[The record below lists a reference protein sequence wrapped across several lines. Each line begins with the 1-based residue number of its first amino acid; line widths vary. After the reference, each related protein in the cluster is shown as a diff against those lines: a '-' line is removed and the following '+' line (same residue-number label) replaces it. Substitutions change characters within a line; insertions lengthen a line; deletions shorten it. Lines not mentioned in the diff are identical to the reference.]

1 MIQRT
6 NYEKFIVMLLEKVKE
21 YNPKDD
27 VFTLAMPGNVA
38 ERMHRKRMDIT
49 PKKKRGSG
57 RPRNSAHAPHTRKT
71 TTPPTVR
78 KPQISPIDGYGDTRY
93 IIWREVVGSDSGGF
107 SYSVLLGL
115 RRKPGPVFIR
125 RHVYA
130 TALTPR
136 TRRPPKA

>member
-1 MIQRT
+1 MCGNACCVNPEHLQLVTRSQNVAEMMQRT

-57 RPRNSAHAPHTRKT
+57 RPRQQRARPAHT
-71 TTPPTVR
+71 
-78 KPQISPIDGYGDTRY
+78 
-93 IIWREVVGSDSGGF
+93 
-107 SYSVLLGL
+107 
-115 RRKPGPVFIR
+115 
-125 RHVYA
+125 
-130 TALTPR
+130 
-136 TRRPPKA
+136 